1 MIYIKALLLL
11 ALVGLATARN
21 CTNII
26 IETPIV
32 SRQGKFREVP
42 LESNV
47 DVGEF
52 ATRLAKFQSNYSAE
66 LLEGYQTLKKTF
78 NISTQYCE
86 PDGGSS
92 DTIQL
97 LIHGIGF
104 DKTYWDLEYDNY
116 NYSYVNVAL
125 DAGYSTLA
133 IDRLGIGN
141 SSHGDPFNEIQAQA
155 SLEAL
160 NSLTLQLRNGTICA
174 IGRPFKK
181 VIHVGHS
188 FGSVLSYWLS
198 AKYPSNTDGL
208 ILTGFSVSSQFLP
221 YIIAGWNLHSARL
234 NQPFRFGN
242 ASNTGIR
249 KLATQYSLLSNL
261 ASGFQKIL
269 RFAGVNLAA
278 NDVWNILSTTELSD
292 FITGYNRSEVHSLNY
307 PSGYMTHSSLTALQ
321 YAFLQPSNYDIN
333 LALHGEAT
341 KQAVTAGELLT
352 IGSGPASSS
361 FTGPVLVITGETDV
375 PFCGGNCYGKI
386 PGMQFENM
394 IQAVDLV
401 FPGKKEGVMAY
412 VQPETGHGLN
422 FHYNATG
429 GYGVMQEFLASNG
442 LAA

>member
-1 MIYIKALLLL
+1 MVSIKALLPL

-32 SRQGKFREVP
+32 SRQGKFREVT

-47 DVGEF
+47 DVSEF
-52 ATRLAKFQSNYSAE
+52 ATRLAKFQSNYTAE
-66 LLEGYQTLKKTF
+66 LLEGYQTLEKTF
-78 NISTQYCE
+78 NISAQYCE

-92 DTIQL
+92 DTIQVL
-97 LIHGIGF
+97 THGVGF

-116 NYSYVNVAL
+116 NYSYVNSAL

-141 SSHGDPFNEIQAQA
+141 SSHGNPFNEIQAQA
-155 SLEAL
+155 SLEAI

-188 FGSVLSYWLS
+188 FGSILSYWLS

-208 ILTGFSVSSQFLP
+208 ILTGFSVSGQFLP
-221 YIIAGWNLHSARL
+221 YVIAGWNLHSARL

-242 ASNTGIR
+242 ASNSGVR
-249 KLATQYSLLSNL
+249 KLATRYALASNL
-261 ASGFQKIL
+261 ASGLDKIL
-269 RFAGVNLAA
+269 KFAGVNLAG
-278 NDVWNILSTTELSD
+278 NDMWNMLFTTEFTD
-292 FITGYNRSEVHSLNY
+292 FLTGYNTTVQSLNY
-307 PSGYMTHSSLTALQ
+307 PSGYMAHSSLTALQ
-321 YAFLQPSNYDIN
+321 YVFLQPANYDIN
-333 LALHGEAT
+333 LAIHGEAT

-352 IGSGPASSS
+352 IGSSPSSS
-361 FTGPVLVITGETDV
+361 PFTGPVLVITGETDV
-375 PFCGGNCYGKI
+375 PFCGGNCYGKL

-394 IQAVDLV
+394 IQAADLA
-401 FPGKKEGVMAY
+401 FPEKKDGVKVH

-429 GYGVMQEFLASNG
+429 GYGVMREFLASNG